1 MDRYKKSFLLYNQ
14 LRKNEQL
21 EKAQFIRWLIKP
33 KFTDK
38 ILDVG
43 CGTGISMSVFIKN
56 NEIIGLDKSEAMLK
70 LNPYKK
76 VLGCAENLPFK
87 DESFD
92 IVISVTC
99 AQNFSSIHKALKEMK
114 RVSKK
119 VVAISI
125 LSRSKKLKT
134 LKNAVAKYFK
144 NYEEYKINVDLL
156 FICNK

>member
-1 MDRYKKSFLLYNQ
+1 LYNR
-14 LRKNEQL
+14 LRENEQL
-21 EKAQFIRWLIKP
+21 EKTQFIKWLIKP
-33 KFTDK
+33 KPADK

-43 CGTGISMSVFIKN
+43 CGTGISMSVFAKN
-56 NEIIGLDKSEAMLK
+56 NRIIGLDKSEAMLK

-87 DESFD
+87 DKSFD

-125 LSRSKKLKT
+125 LSRSKKLKV

-144 NYEEYKINVDLL
+144 NYEEYKINVDVL
-156 FICNK
+156 FICSK

>member
-1 MDRYKKSFLLYNQ
+1 MDRYKKSFLLYNR
-14 LRKNEQL
+14 LRENEQL
-21 EKAQFIRWLIKP
+21 EKTQFIKWLIKP
-33 KFTDK
+33 KPADK

-43 CGTGISMSVFIKN
+43 CGTGISMSVFAKN
-56 NEIIGLDKSEAMLK
+56 NRIIGLDKSEAMLK

-87 DESFD
+87 DKSFD

-125 LSRSKKLKT
+125 LSRSKKLKV

-144 NYEEYKINVDLL
+144 NYEEYKINVDVL
-156 FICNK
+156 FICSK